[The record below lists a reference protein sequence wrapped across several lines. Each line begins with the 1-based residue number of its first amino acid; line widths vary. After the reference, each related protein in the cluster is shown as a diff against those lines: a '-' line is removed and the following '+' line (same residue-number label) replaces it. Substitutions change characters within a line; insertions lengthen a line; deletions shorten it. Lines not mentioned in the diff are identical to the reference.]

1 MTQIKYHYALDE
13 CGNLTDINTLSEEDR
28 HAHSYKCLGCEA
40 ELLPRMG
47 QVRTWHFA
55 HRGDEA
61 CRSETYL
68 HKLAKR
74 LFKEKFDSSDS
85 FQIEYYK
92 TIRCSDICSC
102 KFAKGKECTQRKPE
116 VINLKE
122 YYDTCTEE
130 QSIKEFA
137 ADLLITDSRKPER
150 APLLIEIQVSHKSTE
165 EKINS
170 GLKIIELKIKT
181 EEDILALLHAPLR
194 ETHNTDYGFV
204 RNKDTDRAVKFFGFK
219 RDGFAPLAVRHIP
232 HFYIYKSGKAYFDNS
247 DEDFRPCREARVKG
261 KEYASMEI
269 AIDCG
274 RFDREFSPYEYGYMI
289 ARQNDLQIRTC
300 YLCKYWKHND
310 FDGLSICC
318 LYKKCGTPQ
327 YPETNEAITC
337 SYYRED
343 KAHIQEILAT
353 LPLYEIATERK
364 AQLSCPAEGTAPSLW
379 NLADRE
385 MR

>member
-28 HAHSYKCLGCEA
+28 HAHSYKCLGCGA
-40 ELLPRMG
+40 EMLPRMG

-55 HRGDEA
+55 HRGNEA
-61 CRSETYL
+61 CSSETYL
-68 HKLAKR
+68 HNLAKR
-74 LFKEKFDSSDS
+74 LVKEKFDSADA
-85 FQIEYYK
+85 FEIEYHR
-92 TIRCSDICSC
+92 TTTCSNLETC
-102 KFAKGKECTQRKPE
+102 KFAVEHDCKETKTE
-116 VINLKE
+116 KYDLKE
-122 YYDTCTEE
+122 YYDTCKEE
-130 QSIKEFA
+130 QPVNGFV

-150 APLLIEIQVSHKSTE
+150 APVLIEIQVSHKSTE

-181 EEDILALLHAPLR
+181 EEDILALLRSPLR
-194 ETHNTDYGFV
+194 ETQGSDYGFG
-204 RNKDTDRAVKFFGFK
+204 RNKDADRAVKFFGFK

-232 HFYIYKSGKAYFDNS
+232 HFYMYKSGKAYFDNL
-247 DEDFRPCREARVKG
+247 DEEFSPCREAQNK
-261 KEYASMEI
+261 KNKYASMEI

-300 YLCKYWKHND
+300 YLCKYWKYND
-310 FDGLSICC
+310 FDGLNLCC

-327 YPETNEAITC
+327 HPEPNEAMTC

-343 KAHIQEILAT
+343 KSHTQEILAT

-364 AQLSCPAEGTAPSLW
+364 AQISCPEEGTTPSLW